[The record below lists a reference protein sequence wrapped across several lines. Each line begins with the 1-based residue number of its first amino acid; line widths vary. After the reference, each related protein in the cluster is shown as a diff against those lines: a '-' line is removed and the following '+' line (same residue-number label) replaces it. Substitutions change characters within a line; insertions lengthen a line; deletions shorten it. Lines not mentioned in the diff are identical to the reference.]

1 MADGDVGRSSPDEVL
16 PPSTE
21 AGDLGVMHLKRLW
34 ARNALQRQGR
44 RAGGADEFTLDRIAL
59 YGLGLGLPE
68 SLRAMADG
76 GSFAAF
82 ERWVL
87 DVNGGALDPDAVRRI
102 NDAVLRLDGMPGD
115 PALVRPMPA
124 AVFRPDDLARW
135 ERDGY
140 IVLPHAVAEPVRA
153 AAEQAIWQSLDAGP
167 DTPDRWYGGPQ
178 GHSIWLELIHHPA
191 LRAVRESPRIRAAFA
206 QLWGTADLWATVDRG
221 GFNPPE
227 RPGWSFPGP
236 HLHWDTS
243 IAPPM
248 PFGLQ
253 GILYLTDTAA
263 EQGAFTCVPG
273 FQHRLGD
280 WLADLSPDADPRQ
293 LDRDLVAAA
302 VPIAGRAGDLVIW
315 HHALPHGS
323 RPNRTAQ
330 PRLVQY
336 ITMFPTGHR
345 DDRPWR

>member
-1 MADGDVGRSSPDEVL
+1 MADGTIGLSL

-21 AGDLGVMHLKRLW
+21 TGALGVMHLKRLW
-34 ARNALQRQGR
+34 KRSALQRAGR
-44 RAGGADEFTLDRIAL
+44 SPEADNEFILDRLAL
-59 YGLGLGLPE
+59 YGLDLGLPE

-76 GSFAAF
+76 DSFAAF

-87 DVNGGALDPDAVRRI
+87 EINGGTLDPEAVRRI
-102 NDAVLRLDGMPGD
+102 NDAILRLGGAAGD
-115 PALVRPMPA
+115 PALVRPMPPPVFDA
-124 AVFRPDDLARW
+124 AALARW
-135 ERDGY
+135 DRDGY
-140 IVLPHAVAEPVRA
+140 IVLPEAIDEPTRAV
-153 AAEQAIWQSLDAGP
+153 AEQAIWQSLGARP
-167 DTPDRWYGGPQ
+167 DQPEGWYGGAH
-178 GHSIWLELIHHPA
+178 GHSIWLQLIHHPA
-191 LRAVRESPRIRAAFA
+191 LAAVRRVPRVRAAFA
-206 QLWGTADLWATVDRG
+206 QLWGSNDLWATVDRG

-227 RPGWSFPGP
+227 RPDWRFPGP

-243 IAPPM
+243 VAPPM

-273 FQHRLGD
+273 FQHRFED
-280 WLADLSPDADPRQ
+280 WLARLSPGADPRQ
-293 LDRDLVAAA
+293 LDPELIASA
-302 VPIAGRAGDLVIW
+302 VPVPGRGGDLILW

-323 RPNRTAQ
+323 SPNRTDR

-336 ITMFPTGHR
+336 LTMFPTSAR